1 MPLISNHPSV
11 PADAVQ
17 AMSEELDRL
26 LTQQIACAREGDLDQ
41 VERLAARTETL
52 VAAIASREAAG
63 LTMAASH
70 RVRLRQ
76 RYDELTLVLRAERSD
91 VQTKL
96 RQVRQVKRAVG
107 SYRHEATPSPS
118 HQTVFDDGTIH

>member
-1 MPLISNHPSV
+1 MPLTSDHSSV
-11 PADAVQ
+11 PADTLQ

-41 VERLAARTETL
+41 VERIAARTEAL
-52 VAAIASREAAG
+52 VAAIASRDAAG
-63 LTMAASH
+63 LTMAASQ

-107 SYRHEATPSPS
+107 SYRHEAPPPPSRP
-118 HQTVFDDGTIH
+118 TVLDDGAIH